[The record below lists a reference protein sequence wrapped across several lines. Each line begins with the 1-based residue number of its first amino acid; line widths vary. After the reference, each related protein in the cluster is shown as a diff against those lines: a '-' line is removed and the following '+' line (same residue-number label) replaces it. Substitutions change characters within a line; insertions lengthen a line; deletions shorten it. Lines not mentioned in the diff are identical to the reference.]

1 MTEQIYNSDA
11 YKQELESKII
21 EINEDYI
28 VLDKTIF
35 FPGGGGQPN
44 DIGFISLGKDE
55 IEINKVSW
63 KDGKIAH
70 FFADLKGLSVG
81 DTVLCSIDWDRRF
94 KLMRTHT
101 ALHILCGVVW
111 RDFGALV
118 TGGNMEPLKARMDF
132 ELESMSVDFA
142 EKVEEKINEEVLKG
156 HKIDINMLPRE
167 EALKIPDLIRTKIDL
182 LPKHLVNFEKQK
194 NYHDKYLLNYLLYL
208 KHHLKSL

>member
-111 RDFGALV
+111 RDYKASV

-132 ELESMSVDFA
+132 EFPSLSA
-142 EKVEEKINEEVLKG
+142 ELRDEIEE
-156 HKIDINMLPRE
+156 
-167 EALKIPDLIRTKIDL
+167 
-182 LPKHLVNFEKQK
+182 
-194 NYHDKYLLNYLLYL
+194 
-208 KHHLKSL
+208 